1 LIFAGEIV
9 PIEAAPLFWA
19 VINHNG
25 SFGVSDAANVPG
37 ADKIRYYPHGTYT
50 AGTGKGIS

>member
-1 LIFAGEIV
+1 LIFAGKIV

-25 SFGVSDAANVPG
+25 SFGVSGAANVPG
-37 ADKIRYYPHGTYT
+37 ADKIRYYPRSTYT
-50 AGTGKGIS
+50 AGMEKGIS